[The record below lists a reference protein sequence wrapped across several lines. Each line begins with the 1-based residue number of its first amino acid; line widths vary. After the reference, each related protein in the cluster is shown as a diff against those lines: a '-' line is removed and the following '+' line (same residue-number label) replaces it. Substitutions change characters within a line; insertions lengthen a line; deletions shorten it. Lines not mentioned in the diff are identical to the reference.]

1 MRKAEVRVIYNR
13 SHDPTFPGADYSED
27 KFEQNR
33 LDIWKQLYD
42 KQENLERSTNI
53 GLLKSKMPIFDPI
66 PGSWDNTWEILLN
79 TTDNLNLN

>member
-33 LDIWKQLYD
+33 LDI
-42 KQENLERSTNI
+42 
-53 GLLKSKMPIFDPI
+53 
-66 PGSWDNTWEILLN
+66 
-79 TTDNLNLN
+79 